1 MGLHAKVS
9 ADLLKGHFHWPAH
22 QKPFHDLMRRPLQIG
37 AEDGARF
44 KLAFGVA
51 YQHPT
56 DGQGRQAAAVPD
68 GSAGGDF
75 DLTVRLAIP
84 VGKRQPPPDS
94 AGIGEDLLE

>member
-1 MGLHAKVS
+1 MGRL
-9 ADLLKGHFHWPAH
+9 
-22 QKPFHDLMRRPLQIG
+22 LQIG

-51 YQHPT
+51 HQHPT

-68 GSAGGDF
+68 GGAGGDF

-94 AGIGEDLLE
+94 AGIGEDFLELRRARELARYVAHNITGFMLSTGLC